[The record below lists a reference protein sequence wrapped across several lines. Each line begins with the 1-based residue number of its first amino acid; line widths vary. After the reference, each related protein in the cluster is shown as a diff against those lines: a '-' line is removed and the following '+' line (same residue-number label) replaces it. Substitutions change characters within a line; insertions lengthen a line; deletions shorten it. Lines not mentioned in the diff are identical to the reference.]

1 MVTQTELRKK
11 RWERENKADEAGREV
26 LTICQPFT
34 HNRRVVKGSNRE
46 EMLNSNQDKSRF
58 MYL

>member
-11 RWERENKADEAGREV
+11 RWERENRADEAGREI

-34 HNRRVVKGSNRE
+34 YKHRVVKGSNRE
-46 EMLNSNQDKSRF
+46 DMLNPNRYMARF
-58 MYL
+58 MCL